1 MSAEVETKQN
11 FAEPKQKFFFAT
23 LLFVSYSWV
32 DLKRRTIFLKIFPIT
47 DKEFPR
53 FGEASVPGIMLVL
66 LDCSLTY

>member
-1 MSAEVETKQN
+1 VSAEVETKQ
-11 FAEPKQKFFFAT
+11 FCRAETKGLFSV

-32 DLKRRTIFLKIFPIT
+32 DLKRRAILLKIFPIT

-66 LDCSLTY
+66 LGCSLTY